1 MVGAVEGWLQT
12 VNSGEPYSIGE
23 GKEWE
28 PENSGLKICYERYT
42 EEAGNTILW
51 QKLTQEC
58 NGDQVDS
65 VGKDHKPL

>member
-42 EEAGNTILW
+42 EEAGNTIL
-51 QKLTQEC
+51 
-58 NGDQVDS
+58 
-65 VGKDHKPL
+65 